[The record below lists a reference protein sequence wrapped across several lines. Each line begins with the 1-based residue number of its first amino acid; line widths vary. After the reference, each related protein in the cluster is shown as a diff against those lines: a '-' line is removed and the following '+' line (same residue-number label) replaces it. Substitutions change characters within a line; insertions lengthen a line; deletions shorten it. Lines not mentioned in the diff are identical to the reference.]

1 MVEAEAFFSLDSPSH
16 PFMRRIRMAAS
27 KRRSGF
33 TLIEIISVLV
43 ILGIL
48 AAVACRNIMICRRN
62 PKERPPSQAWLKHR
76 PAYSSRFGQL
86 VLQGS
91 SCDEAAKA
99 VSALSETAGRGRRQ
113 ERRLPVWRFPA
124 RRGWRRAHCPPEA
137 RPPRNALIRR
147 GILKIPAPSCISRSA
162 RRVQTI
168 ASAVLLIWMRL

>member
-1 MVEAEAFFSLDSPSH
+1 
-16 PFMRRIRMAAS
+16 MAAS

-48 AAVACRNIMICRRN
+48 AAVAV
-62 PKERPPSQAWLKHR
+62 PKYYDLQGGIERKAALASVAEAQARVQL
-76 PAYSSRFGQL
+76 RFGQL

-99 VSALSETAGRGRRQ
+99 VSALSENRGRGRRQ
-113 ERRLPVWRFPA
+113 ERRPMVWRFPCSPWMAA
-124 RRGWRRAHCPPEA
+124 RSLPPEA
-137 RPPRNALIRR
+137 RLPRNALIRR
-147 GILKIPAPSCISRSA
+147 GILKIPVPSCISRSA
-162 RRVQTI
+162 ERVQTI

>member
-1 MVEAEAFFSLDSPSH
+1 
-16 PFMRRIRMAAS
+16 MAAS

-48 AAVACRNIMICRRN
+48 AAVAV
-62 PKERPPSQAWLKHR
+62 PKYYDLQEESERKAALASVAEAQARVQL
-76 PAYSSRFGQL
+76 RFGQL

-99 VSALSETAGRGRRQ
+99 VSALSETADAAEGKNGGYRFGDFLLAVDGGALTSAGSAASAKRVDSTGDF
-113 ERRLPVWRFPA
+113 EDTGAKLYLPQ
-124 RRGWRRAHCPPEA
+124 
-137 RPPRNALIRR
+137 
-147 GILKIPAPSCISRSA
+147 
-162 RRVQTI
+162 RVQTI

>member
-1 MVEAEAFFSLDSPSH
+1 
-16 PFMRRIRMAAS
+16 MAAS

-48 AAVACRNIMICRRN
+48 AAVAV
-62 PKERPPSQAWLKHR
+62 PKYYDLQEESERKAALASVAEAQARVQL
-76 PAYSSRFGQL
+76 RFGQL

-91 SCDEAAKA
+91 SRTRPKARTAATGLA
-99 VSALSETAGRGRRQ
+99 ISCSPWMA
-113 ERRLPVWRFPA
+113 A
-124 RRGWRRAHCPPEA
+124 RSLPPEA

-147 GILKIPAPSCISRSA
+147 GILKIPAPNCISRSA
-162 RRVQTI
+162 ERVQTI

>member
-1 MVEAEAFFSLDSPSH
+1 
-16 PFMRRIRMAAS
+16 MAAS

-48 AAVACRNIMICRRN
+48 AAVAVPNYYDLQEES
-62 PKERPPSQAWLKHR
+62 ERKAALASVAEAQARVQL
-76 PAYSSRFGQL
+76 RFGQL

-99 VSALSETAGRGRRQ
+99 VSALSETADAAEGKSAATG
-113 ERRLPVWRFPA
+113 LAISYSPWMAA
-124 RRGWRRAHCPPEA
+124 RSLPPEA

-147 GILKIPAPSCISRSA
+147 GILKIPAPNCISRSA
-162 RRVQTI
+162 ERVQTI

>member
-1 MVEAEAFFSLDSPSH
+1 
-16 PFMRRIRMAAS
+16 MAAS

-48 AAVACRNIMICRRN
+48 AAVAV
-62 PKERPPSQAWLKHR
+62 PKYYDLQEESERKAALASVAEAQARVQL
-76 PAYSSRFGQL
+76 RFGQL

-124 RRGWRRAHCPPEA
+124 RRGWRRAHF
-137 RPPRNALIRR
+137 RR
-147 GILKIPAPSCISRSA
+147 KRGFRET
-162 RRVQTI
+162 R
-168 ASAVLLIWMRL
+168 

>member
-1 MVEAEAFFSLDSPSH
+1 
-16 PFMRRIRMAAS
+16 MAAS

-48 AAVACRNIMICRRN
+48 AAVAV
-62 PKERPPSQAWLKHR
+62 PKYYDLQEESERKAALASVAEAQARVQL
-76 PAYSSRFGQL
+76 RFGQL

-99 VSALSETAGRGRRQ
+99 VSALSETADAAEGKNGG
-113 ERRLPVWRFPA
+113 LAISCSPWMAA
-124 RRGWRRAHCPPEA
+124 RSLPPEA

-147 GILKIPAPSCISRSA
+147 GILKIPAPNCISRSA
-162 RRVQTI
+162 ERVQTI

>member
-1 MVEAEAFFSLDSPSH
+1 
-16 PFMRRIRMAAS
+16 MAAS

-48 AAVACRNIMICRRN
+48 AAVAVPNYYDLQEES
-62 PKERPPSQAWLKHR
+62 ERKAALASVAEAQARVQL
-76 PAYSSRFGQL
+76 RFGQL

-99 VSALSETAGRGRRQ
+99 VSALSETADAAEGKNGG
-113 ERRLPVWRFPA
+113 LAISYSPWMAA
-124 RRGWRRAHCPPEA
+124 RSLPPEA

-147 GILKIPAPSCISRSA
+147 GILKIPAPNCISRSVE
-162 RRVQTI
+162 RVQTI